1 MVTTGGQILDS
12 VKQLRALGGEMNT
25 VLCVIQRNQFADESM
40 AIFAE
45 EGLELRSLFEEA
57 ELLSN

>member
-1 MVTTGGQILDS
+1 
-12 VKQLRALGGEMNT
+12 
-25 VLCVIQRNQFADESM
+25 VIQRNQFADESM
-40 AIFAE
+40 AVFAE